1 MPGQNGLQKN
11 IGLGGNMD
19 YQIHEVAIKNATKRI
34 IAHTEQFAAS
44 FHVPDYITI
53 SNTKVQQL
61 AFTAETM
68 GETVYRLL
76 YSVYVSD
83 EVEKTIKIPTTWYD
97 HLKDTLLKKFPH
109 LVGLFN
115 INYTEIKVIK
125 KTFFPAEKVTEPYKT
140 FTIQQPFEL

>member
-1 MPGQNGLQKN
+1 MD
-11 IGLGGNMD
+11 NMD
-19 YQIHEVAIKNATKRI
+19 KHLHEVSIKNAAERI
-34 IAHTEQFAAS
+34 NVRTEQFAAS
-44 FHVPDYITI
+44 FHIPDYITI

-68 GETVYRLL
+68 GEAVYRLL

-83 EVEKTIKIPTTWYD
+83 EIEKTIKVPATWYD

-109 LVGLFN
+109 LIGLFS

-140 FTIQQPFEL
+140 FTIQQPLKLR